1 VLRISKAV
9 IEVMQTKKEMRFM
22 KRNGSSSI
30 NKMAFLGAV
39 AVLLMAQATVTINA
53 QCGGTF
59 DEMAASAF
67 SSMKGERARLTSEM
81 SARSQSLPISK
92 GEFDEDEDGAI
103 VGMWRTDFNIT
114 IPGVP
119 DPVTIQTAFQIWNLG
134 GTEVHNPKVD
144 PRGGSLCLGAWKQ
157 SRGVYK
163 LVHRVWSYA
172 PDGTF
177 LGTINLSEA
186 VRVTNRGR
194 SHTGSFTLDFFDPDG
209 NPLAVPGPGGH
220 PAHVEGVVV
229 AERISPN

>member
-1 VLRISKAV
+1 
-9 IEVMQTKKEMRFM
+9 M
-22 KRNGSSSI
+22 KRVRSRLIYKIGLLGIAGALLFVHAISI
-30 NKMAFLGAV
+30 D
-39 AVLLMAQATVTINA
+39 A

-59 DEMAASAF
+59 DEMAANAVSF
-67 SSMKGERARLTSEM
+67 TKGEGTRLTSKM
-81 SARSQSLPISK
+81 SAGTLGFPMLK
-92 GEFDEDEDGAI
+92 GEFDDDEDGGI
-103 VGMWRTDFNIT
+103 VGLWHTEFNIT

-177 LGTINLSEA
+177 LGTINLAEA

-209 NPLAVPGPGGH
+209 NPLEVPGPTGH